1 MTPATANNTPLPMRI
16 DFRSRLLMFIF
27 ISLVCVLIASLLMAV
42 VLGSE
47 GAASTPRLRIATVIQ
62 DIFCFIVPAIGLSV
76 VSTALPAR
84 FLGIDKG
91 FDMTQLL
98 LAVAVMLFSI
108 PLMNVIVEWNANL
121 TLPESLAGFEAWA
134 KAAEERAAGSVRVM
148 LGADTAG
155 STIASI
161 LIVGVLAGLSEELYF
176 RGALQRLLATGP
188 LGAHTAVWVTA
199 TLFSLMH
206 MQFYGLVPRILLGAL
221 FGYLFLWT
229 GSIWLPVIIH
239 ALNNSIYIL
248 SYRNPSAG
256 IDRFG
261 TGDIWLA
268 LASAIICFFLLR
280 TLYRRST
287 SGRLTKK
294 SPV

>member
-1 MTPATANNTPLPMRI
+1 
-16 DFRSRLLMFIF
+16 
-27 ISLVCVLIASLLMAV
+27 
-42 VLGSE
+42 
-47 GAASTPRLRIATVIQ
+47 
-62 DIFCFIVPAIGLSV
+62 
-76 VSTALPAR
+76 
-84 FLGIDKG
+84 
-91 FDMTQLL
+91 
-98 LAVAVMLFSI
+98 
-108 PLMNVIVEWNANL
+108 
-121 TLPESLAGFEAWA
+121 
-134 KAAEERAAGSVRVM
+134 
-148 LGADTAG
+148 TAG

-176 RGALQRLLATGP
+176 RGALQRLLATSP

-248 SYRNPSAG
+248 SYRNPTAG

-287 SGRLTKK
+287 SGKLK
-294 SPV
+294 